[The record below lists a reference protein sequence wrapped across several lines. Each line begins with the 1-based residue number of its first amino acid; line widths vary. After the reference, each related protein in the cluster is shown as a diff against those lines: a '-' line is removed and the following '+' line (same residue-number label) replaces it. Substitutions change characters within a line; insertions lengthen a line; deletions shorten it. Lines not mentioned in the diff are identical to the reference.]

1 MDGPTLLLVEDNIL
15 NQKLIFLNLI
25 KYGFKIDVA
34 NNGQE
39 AVDKFRERKYNLI
52 LMDLMMPLMDGL
64 EATREIRNIESVNGG
79 HTPIVGL
86 TANTYDA
93 DREKCL
99 ASGMD
104 EFMTKPFDIEVFQC
118 IIKELGIEMAN

>member
-1 MDGPTLLLVEDNIL
+1 MNGPTLLLVEDNIL

-25 KYGFKIDVA
+25 KFGFKIDVA
-34 NNGQE
+34 NNGLE
-39 AVDKFRERKYNLI
+39 AIDKFRERKYNLI
-52 LMDLMMPLMDGL
+52 LMDLMMPYMDGL

-79 HTPIVGL
+79 HTPIIGL

-99 ASGMD
+99 SSGMD
-104 EFMTKPFDIEVFQC
+104 EFMTKPFDIVVFQN
-118 IIKELGIEMAN
+118 IVKELGIEIIN